1 MPSILKKTEIDNEM
15 LKIKLVK
22 ANNKIQALT
31 LKNEENEKKTLK
43 IRTENY
49 WLKLRVDVLEDIL
62 SRRSNQLW
70 SDKFNFNL
78 WL

>member
-62 SRRSNQLW
+62 SRRSNQL
-70 SDKFNFNL
+70 
-78 WL
+78 